1 MVRNLEK
8 SAARGKLY
16 VAVLGVAMGIA
27 LFQPDG
33 ALAGETQP
41 VESIP
46 VETFDK
52 KIKASHDDALILVL
66 AAWCAPCRKELP
78 LWVDLYNQYKSK
90 GLNLI
95 GMSIDYGG
103 VDAIQPMIDRHGVS
117 FPVYWVGEKG
127 IETYGIS
134 AIPLVMVVEKGEI
147 SDRIAGIQTKEQLEG
162 LVRRVID

>member
-8 SAARGKLY
+8 SITRGKLY
-16 VAVLGVAMGIA
+16 TAVFGVAMGIA
-27 LFQPDG
+27 LFQPDW
-33 ALAGETQP
+33 AFAGETHP

-46 VETFDK
+46 VEKFDK
-52 KIKASHDDALILVL
+52 KIKASKNDALILVL

-103 VDAIQPMIDRHGVS
+103 VDAIQPLVDRYGVS

-127 IETYGIS
+127 VETYGVS
-134 AIPLVMVVEKGEI
+134 AIPLVMVVESGEI
-147 SDRIAGIQTKEQLEG
+147 SDRIAGVQTKEQLEA
-162 LVRRVID
+162 LARRVID

>member
-8 SAARGKLY
+8 STAHGRLY
-16 VAVLGVAMGIA
+16 VAVLGVAMALA

-33 ALAGETQP
+33 AFAGETHP

-52 KIKASHDDALILVL
+52 KIKASRNDALVLVL

-103 VDAIQPMIDRHGVS
+103 VDAIQPMIDRYGVA
-117 FPVYWVGEKG
+117 FPVYWLGEKG
-127 IETYGIS
+127 IETYDIS
-134 AIPLVMVVEKGEI
+134 AIPLVMVVERGEI
-147 SDRIAGIQTKEQLEG
+147 SDRIAGIQTKAQLEA